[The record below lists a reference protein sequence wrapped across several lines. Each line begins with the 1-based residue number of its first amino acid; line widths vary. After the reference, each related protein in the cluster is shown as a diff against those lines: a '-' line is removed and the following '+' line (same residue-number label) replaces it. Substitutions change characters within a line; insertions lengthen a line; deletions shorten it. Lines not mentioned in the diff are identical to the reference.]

1 MSKIGDSF
9 SRRVGHIAG
18 NWAGYS
24 IFGDKGADAR
34 RHIIQDARAD
44 AIRERES
51 QIARAKDRA
60 DLNAIDAAV
69 LRNVDAVI
77 DGEFS
82 DNPQELVKHLMT
94 LIVQV
99 KTNSFKA
106 RSDEEKIRTKYTMA
120 VLAKLE
126 QGLSLLEY
134 LDPMNPRLD
143 FITWQYLCAKWRKIF
158 SIRRGS
164 LSEDGKIWVIWAVTL
179 AFFFIIGLIGSM
191 AEKGKFDE
199 DMIMPTIVLSIG
211 AVLLLVAIKY
221 AILGICLWF
230 HKLKRKRIYKQM
242 VLATEMD
249 ASAQENSIREQQHE
263 EVKPVV
269 ATKEAPAVKAAE
281 EVVEKTYMES
291 AYDLLWN
298 KFGSSHPILSR
309 GYKIAN
315 NNEQKDILILGFNPR
330 MIGNSKSIVYRFP
343 NVEHPYPYLVKQML
357 VSPENNLMERSTYLD
372 MFGFKE
378 PNHDVSMQNIIC
390 NPRVF
395 GYVAAQVALTQDIIE
410 DVIRPK
416 LIIVLDQ
423 DLWAFFGKVK
433 GLTWMGYSFKS
444 LSDLNGYELFEITG
458 FTKAKDRISQDS
470 RLATSLVG
478 TKIIFTDGQHVSK
491 FPKPEEILEYI
502 S

>member
-1 MSKIGDSF
+1 MSKVGDSF

-51 QIARAKDRA
+51 QSARAKDRA
-60 DLNAIDAAV
+60 DLNALDAAV

-120 VLAKLE
+120 VLAKLQ
-126 QGLSLLEY
+126 QGLTLLEY
-134 LDPMNPRLD
+134 LDPMNSRLD

-164 LSEDGKIWVIWAVTL
+164 FSEDGKTFLLGFGMLVFVIIFGVICA
-179 AFFFIIGLIGSM
+179 I
-191 AEKGKFDE
+191 AEKGKFDK
-199 DMIMPTIVLSIG
+199 DMIMPTIVLAIG
-211 AVLLLVAIKY
+211 AVLLLFAIKY
-221 AILGICLWF
+221 SILGICLWF

-242 VLATEMD
+242 VLAAGMD
-249 ASAQENSIREQQHE
+249 APARENTKQEPSHE
-263 EVKPVV
+263 EAKPVV
-269 ATKEAPAVKAAE
+269 ETKEAPIVEAE
-281 EVVEKTYMES
+281 KEVVEKTYMES

-315 NNEQKDILILGFNPR
+315 NDEQ
-330 MIGNSKSIVYRFP
+330 
-343 NVEHPYPYLVKQML
+343 
-357 VSPENNLMERSTYLD
+357 
-372 MFGFKE
+372 
-378 PNHDVSMQNIIC
+378 
-390 NPRVF
+390 
-395 GYVAAQVALTQDIIE
+395 
-410 DVIRPK
+410 
-416 LIIVLDQ
+416 
-423 DLWAFFGKVK
+423 
-433 GLTWMGYSFKS
+433 
-444 LSDLNGYELFEITG
+444 
-458 FTKAKDRISQDS
+458 
-470 RLATSLVG
+470 
-478 TKIIFTDGQHVSK
+478 
-491 FPKPEEILEYI
+491 
-502 S
+502 